1 MVKELSWSN
10 FCKASVTMNPSM
22 KNVEKII
29 SQLEINRE
37 QPESAEAKYW
47 REKYE
52 VSTRHLMV
60 AVKEWGKL
68 RQQVEEYRS
77 KVA

>member
-1 MVKELSWSN
+1 MNAVKKLNSLS
-10 FCKASVTMNPSM
+10 FTQTMKS
-22 KNVEKII
+22 ET
-29 SQLEINRE
+29 
-37 QPESAEAKYW
+37 AEAKYW

>member
-1 MVKELSWSN
+1 MQSMGYKNPYMKSKKGIFEL
-10 FCKASVTMNPSM
+10 
-22 KNVEKII
+22 
-29 SQLEINRE
+29 
-37 QPESAEAKYW
+37 PERKTFNTSEEEAKYW
-47 REKYE
+47 REKYQ

>member
-1 MVKELSWSN
+1 MEKNKEI
-10 FCKASVTMNPSM
+10 PSLTTTQ
-22 KNVEKII
+22 KTNIA
-29 SQLEINRE
+29 
-37 QPESAEAKYW
+37 ESPDAKYW

-52 VSTRHLMV
+52 VSTKHLMV
-60 AVKEWGKL
+60 AVKEWGRL

>member
-1 MVKELSWSN
+1 
-10 FCKASVTMNPSM
+10 M
-22 KNVEKII
+22 KSET
-29 SQLEINRE
+29 
-37 QPESAEAKYW
+37 PEAKYW

-68 RQQVEEYRS
+68 RQQVEEFRS

>member
-1 MVKELSWSN
+1 
-10 FCKASVTMNPSM
+10 M
-22 KNVEKII
+22 KTKKGIFDLPEKKTFNNA
-29 SQLEINRE
+29 EE
-37 QPESAEAKYW
+37 EAKYW
-47 REKYE
+47 REKYQ

-77 KVA
+77 KAA

>member
-1 MVKELSWSN
+1 MKANKEIPTPKFTPN
-10 FCKASVTMNPSM
+10 T
-22 KNVEKII
+22 
-29 SQLEINRE
+29 
-37 QPESAEAKYW
+37 PESPDAKYW

-52 VSTRHLMV
+52 VSTKHLMV
-60 AVKEWGKL
+60 AVKEWGRL

>member
-1 MVKELSWSN
+1 
-10 FCKASVTMNPSM
+10 MNPFFMNAM
-22 KNVEKII
+22 KKN
-29 SQLEINRE
+29 INLQSLT
-37 QPESAEAKYW
+37 QPMMSESPEARYW

-77 KVA
+77 KAA

>member
-1 MVKELSWSN
+1 ME
-10 FCKASVTMNPSM
+10 
-22 KNVEKII
+22 KNKKIVFPAPPPQF
-29 SQLEINRE
+29 ST
-37 QPESAEAKYW
+37 PESAEAKYW

-52 VSTRHLMV
+52 ITTKHLMV

-68 RQQVEEYRS
+68 RQQVEEGSGMS

>member
-1 MVKELSWSN
+1 MKEVKEI
-10 FCKASVTMNPSM
+10 PSL
-22 KNVEKII
+22 NTQ
-29 SQLEINRE
+29 QLIGT
-37 QPESAEAKYW
+37 ESAEAKYW

-52 VSTRHLMV
+52 VSTKHLMV
-60 AVKEWGKL
+60 AVKEWGRL

>member
-1 MVKELSWSN
+1 
-10 FCKASVTMNPSM
+10 MNPFFM
-22 KNVEKII
+22 NAVKKD
-29 SQLEINRE
+29 INLNSLN
-37 QPESAEAKYW
+37 QPAMSESPEARYW

-68 RQQVEEYRS
+68 RQQIEEYRG
-77 KVA
+77 KAA

>member
-1 MVKELSWSN
+1 MKTNKEISTST
-10 FCKASVTMNPSM
+10 VTPSLN
-22 KNVEKII
+22 K
-29 SQLEINRE
+29 
-37 QPESAEAKYW
+37 PESAEAKYW

-52 VSTRHLMV
+52 VSTKHLMV

-68 RQQVEEYRS
+68 RQQVEEFRN

>member
-1 MVKELSWSN
+1 MEKSN
-10 FCKASVTMNPSM
+10 KVVFPAPPAKFET
-22 KNVEKII
+22 
-29 SQLEINRE
+29 
-37 QPESAEAKYW
+37 PESPEAKYW

-52 VSTRHLMV
+52 ITTKHLMV

-68 RQQVEEYRS
+68 RQQVEEGGLS

>member
-1 MVKELSWSN
+1 MNAIKNINPLSLTQ
-10 FCKASVTMNPSM
+10 TMKSETP
-22 KNVEKII
+22 
-29 SQLEINRE
+29 
-37 QPESAEAKYW
+37 EAKYW

>member
-1 MVKELSWSN
+1 
-10 FCKASVTMNPSM
+10 M
-22 KNVEKII
+22 KTTKGIFDLPEKKTF
-29 SQLEINRE
+29 NN
-37 QPESAEAKYW
+37 AEDEAIYW
-47 REKYE
+47 REKYQ

-68 RQQVEEYRS
+68 RQQVEEYRT

>member
-1 MVKELSWSN
+1 MKKHDDIL
-10 FCKASVTMNPSM
+10 NPVVA
-22 KNVEKII
+22 KTF
-29 SQLEINRE
+29 
-37 QPESAEAKYW
+37 ESSEDEAKYW

-52 VSTRHLMV
+52 VSTKHLMV

-68 RQQVEEYRS
+68 RQEVEEYRS

>member
-1 MVKELSWSN
+1 MNAIKNINPLSLT
-10 FCKASVTMNPSM
+10 KTMKSETP
-22 KNVEKII
+22 
-29 SQLEINRE
+29 
-37 QPESAEAKYW
+37 EAKYW

>member
-1 MVKELSWSN
+1 MEVVNQFIIMEKNKVIPSLT
-10 FCKASVTMNPSM
+10 SVANNNSTES
-22 KNVEKII
+22 
-29 SQLEINRE
+29 
-37 QPESAEAKYW
+37 PEARYW

-52 VSTRHLMV
+52 VSTKHLMV
-60 AVKEWGKL
+60 AVKEWGRL

>member
-1 MVKELSWSN
+1 MENQK
-10 FCKASVTMNPSM
+10 
-22 KNVEKII
+22 KIVV
-29 SQLEINRE
+29 STPAPTFST
-37 QPESAEAKYW
+37 PESPDATYW

-52 VSTRHLMV
+52 ITAKHLMV

-68 RQQVEEYRS
+68 RQQVEEGMR

>member
-1 MVKELSWSN
+1 MKTNKEISN
-10 FCKASVTMNPSM
+10 SISAPSFNM
-22 KNVEKII
+22 
-29 SQLEINRE
+29 
-37 QPESAEAKYW
+37 PETAEAKYW

-52 VSTRHLMV
+52 VSTKHLMV

-68 RQQVEEYRS
+68 RQQVEEFRS

>member
-1 MVKELSWSN
+1 
-10 FCKASVTMNPSM
+10 M
-22 KNVEKII
+22 KNDQLLT
-29 SQLEINRE
+29 SQILEPAESRE
-37 QPESAEAKYW
+37 TAEAKYW

-68 RQQVEEYRS
+68 RQQVEEFRTS
-77 KVA
+77 KAA

>member
-1 MVKELSWSN
+1 MKEVKE
-10 FCKASVTMNPSM
+10 TPSLDTP
-22 KNVEKII
+22 
-29 SQLEINRE
+29 QHTTT
-37 QPESAEAKYW
+37 ESADAKYW

-52 VSTRHLMV
+52 VSTKHLMV

-68 RQQVEEYRS
+68 RQQVEEYRG

>member
-1 MVKELSWSN
+1 M
-10 FCKASVTMNPSM
+10 KANQKLT
-22 KNVEKII
+22 
-29 SQLEINRE
+29 SQNIENAE
-37 QPESAEAKYW
+37 ANETAEAKYW

-77 KVA
+77 KAA

>member
-1 MVKELSWSN
+1 MKTTKGILDLPEKKN
-10 FCKASVTMNPSM
+10 FQNA
-22 KNVEKII
+22 ED
-29 SQLEINRE
+29 
-37 QPESAEAKYW
+37 EAKYW
-47 REKYE
+47 REKYH